1 MIWKSLPRSSTPS
14 PPPQRSFRLK
24 SPLAYVW
31 PERRT
36 ITEAELIYGWNEA
49 DGVHVSGL
57 DDVVKIPGLTNAWTM
72 PIKTRI
78 DMLST
83 GIKTPIGIKVGGSD
97 LKTLAEL
104 SGKIAS
110 QLRTLPDT
118 VSVYSEK
125 TVGGYYVDFKVK
137 RAEAARYGMNV
148 QDVQDVI
155 LTALGGMNVT
165 TTVEG
170 LERYPVNVRYPR
182 ELRDDLTKLKRT
194 LIAAPSGAQIPIE
207 QVAELVVHTGPP
219 VIRSEQARPN
229 AWIYVD
235 ISTSDIGGYV
245 RRAQELV
252 QQNVIDRPHFPTG
265 YSVTWSGQYEY
276 MQQANQR
283 LLLVVP
289 ITLVIIILLLYI
301 STRSIF
307 RTLVILMAVPFSL
320 VGAIWFLYLLAG
332 LQLEP
337 GGVGGHDRA
346 GWRGRRDRRGDAPL
360 PRRGVQQVPPRGKDA
375 QSPRPGVGDPR
386 RCRQAHPPQDNDRHG
401 PVLGAHAHD
410 DRLGGWR

>member
-1 MIWKSLPRSSTPS
+1 MLVTLWPYSRLGSEFMPPLEEGDLLYMPTTDPSISIGKARELLQQTDKLIKTFPEVDHVFGKAGRAETSTDPARSEHVGDDHCPEAGQIAMAHPGGGSLVLGTARLAQEHRWPTSGPRRGRSPTTNSST
-14 PPPQRSFRLK
+14 
-24 SPLAYVW
+24 AGTN
-31 PERRT
+31 RT
-36 ITEAELIYGWNEA
+36 ACMCP
-49 DGVHVSGL
+49 GL

-97 LKTLAEL
+97 LNTLAEL

-125 TVGGYYVDFKVK
+125 TIGGYYVDFKVK

-207 QVAELVVHTGPP
+207 QVTELVVHTGPP

-252 QQNVIDRPHFPTG
+252 QQNVIDQPDFPPAT
-265 YSVTWSGQYEY
+265 
-276 MQQANQR
+276 A
-283 LLLVVP
+283 
-289 ITLVIIILLLYI
+289 
-301 STRSIF
+301 
-307 RTLVILMAVPFSL
+307 
-320 VGAIWFLYLLAG
+320 
-332 LQLEP
+332 
-337 GGVGGHDRA
+337 
-346 GWRGRRDRRGDAPL
+346 
-360 PRRGVQQVPPRGKDA
+360 
-375 QSPRPGVGDPR
+375 
-386 RCRQAHPPQDNDRHG
+386 
-401 PVLGAHAHD
+401 
-410 DRLGGWR
+410 

>member
-1 MIWKSLPRSSTPS
+1 MPTTDPSISIGKARELLQQTDKLIKTFPEVDHVFGKAGRADTPTDPAPPSMFETTIALKQDKSQWRTREVSRWFSGLSGW
-14 PPPQRSFRLK
+14 LK
-24 SPLAYVW
+24 APLAYFW
-31 PERRT
+31 PEQRT
-36 ITEAELIYGWNEA
+36 ITDQELIYGWNEPG
-49 DGVHVSGL
+49 GVHVPGL
-57 DDVVKIPGLTNAWTM
+57 DDVVKVPGLTNAWTM

-83 GIKTPIGIKVGGSD
+83 GIKTPIGIKVGGGD

-104 SGKIAS
+104 AEKIAS

-207 QVAELVVHTGPP
+207 QVTELIVHTGPP

-245 RRAQELV
+245 RRAQQLV
-252 QQNVIDRPHFPTG
+252 QENVIDQPDFPDRLQRDLERAVRIHAAG
-265 YSVTWSGQYEY
+265 QPAACCWWCPSRWSSSFSC
-276 MQQANQR
+276 
-283 LLLVVP
+283 
-289 ITLVIIILLLYI
+289 
-301 STRSIF
+301 STS
-307 RTLVILMAVPFSL
+307 
-320 VGAIWFLYLLAG
+320 
-332 LQLEP
+332 
-337 GGVGGHDRA
+337 
-346 GWRGRRDRRGDAPL
+346 
-360 PRRGVQQVPPRGKDA
+360 PRGA
-375 QSPRPGVGDPR
+375 SSAR
-386 RCRQAHPPQDNDRHG
+386 
-401 PVLGAHAHD
+401 
-410 DRLGGWR
+410 W